1 MNGPVAFCD
10 LDDSLFQTR
19 PKCPQD
25 QSSGLRLMSRLAD
38 GSPSGYAT
46 VRQQNFLAWLRA
58 GTIIPVTARSRSV
71 LARVEIEQGPA
82 ICANGGCIIDAD
94 GNLDRD
100 WHDRLV
106 DEGGRA
112 PAVAEVHAELTGDLS
127 PADHRHW
134 IVTEDGLDLYIVIKC
149 NKGEVAELAQLGERL
164 AARVPE
170 GWRLHTNG
178 NNVAFLPAWLN
189 KRHAVA
195 YLIERVR
202 AENPGVPLI
211 GIGDSHSDAGFMDLC
226 DFAMTPTNSQLWS
239 AATRGNTWLA

>member
-1 MNGPVAFCD
+1 MSWPVAFCD

-71 LARVEIEQGPA
+71 LARVDIEQGPA
-82 ICANGGCIIDAD
+82 ICANGGCIINAD

-106 DEGGRA
+106 EEGARA
-112 PAVAEVHAELTGDLS
+112 RAVAEVHAELTGELS
-127 PADHRHW
+127 PAHHRHW

-178 NNVAFLPAWLN
+178 NNLAFLPPWLN

-195 YLIERVR
+195 YLIERIR
-202 AENPGVPLI
+202 AENPDVPLI

-239 AATRGNTWLA
+239 AATRGNPWLA